1 MGLCKADVHATPP
14 PNTHTHTVTVLK
26 SKRVSYYKTLDI
38 ERPVSKILI
47 FRCSSIFHP
56 FKKQTMSGK
65 QGRGV
70 ALSCRF
76 SVNKSNDGN

>member
-1 MGLCKADVHATPP
+1 MGLCKADVYATSP

-47 FRCSSIFHP
+47 F
-56 FKKQTMSGK
+56 
-65 QGRGV
+65 
-70 ALSCRF
+70 
-76 SVNKSNDGN
+76 